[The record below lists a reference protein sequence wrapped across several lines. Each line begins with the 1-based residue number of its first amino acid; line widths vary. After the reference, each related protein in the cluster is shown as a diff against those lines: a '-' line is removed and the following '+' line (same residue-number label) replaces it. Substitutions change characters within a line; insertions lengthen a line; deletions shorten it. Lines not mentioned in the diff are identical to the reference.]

1 MANEAKIA
9 RALISVTDKTG
20 VVEFAR
26 SLQDTYGV
34 EIISTGGTARALEE
48 GGVTVVPIEEYT
60 GFPEMMDGRVKTL
73 HPMVHGGL
81 LARRDS
87 EQHMAEAAEHGIGM
101 IDMVVVNLYEFEKTV
116 AKPDVTFADA
126 IEHIDIGGPS
136 MLRSAAKN
144 ADSVTVVS
152 DPSDYEA
159 ILAEMAEHD
168 GATTLETR
176 RRLQVKVYTTTAAY
190 DGAISTWL
198 AAQASGSADAALTAD
213 GEFAAPATMGMKLEK
228 AQDLRYGEN
237 PQQAAAVYR
246 FDAANAPLFSSAAPL
261 VGAEQLQ
268 GKPRSY
274 NNFLDAEAAWNAV
287 REFDEPGVI
296 ILKHQNPCGSAVAG
310 DVTEAYD
317 RAFACD
323 PKSAFGGIVAVN
335 REVPLSLVE
344 HFADRDKLFVEVLIA
359 PSFSPEALERLAKR
373 PNLRVLAT
381 GGASGHAKLEMR
393 TVDGGMLVQRVDTVD
408 EDPATFTFPT
418 ERKPTDAEMRD
429 LMFAWKVCKT
439 VKSNAI
445 LIAKNEMG
453 IGMGPGTFTFPT
465 ERKPT
470 DAEMRDLM
478 FAWKVCKTVKSNAIL
493 IAKNEMGIG
502 MGPGQPNRVDSAL
515 LACQRA
521 DEVCERLGQ
530 EAGGYAC
537 ASDAFFPFRDN
548 VDTLAAH
555 GVTAIIQPG
564 GSVRDEESI
573 DACNEHGIAM
583 VFTGTRHFRH

>member
-1 MANEAKIA
+1 MASVGKVT

-20 VVEFAR
+20 VVEFAKA
-26 SLQDTYGV
+26 LADEFGV
-34 EIISTGGTARALEE
+34 EIISTGGTARVLVEA
-48 GGVTVVPIEEYT
+48 GVPVTPIEEYT

-73 HPMVHGGL
+73 HPKVHGGL

-87 EQHMAEAAEHGIGM
+87 ERHMAEASEHGIKM

-116 AKPDVTFADA
+116 ASPDVTFADA

-144 ADSVTVVS
+144 ADAVTVVS
-152 DPSDYEA
+152 DPMDYEA
-159 ILAEMAEHD
+159 ILDEMRAHD

-190 DGAISTWL
+190 DGAISAWL
-198 AAQASGSADAALTAD
+198 SAQAEGSTDRAASGVLTAD
-213 GEFAAPATMGMKLEK
+213 GEFAAPVDMSVRLEK

-237 PQQAAAVYR
+237 PHQAAAVYR
-246 FDAANAPLFSSAAPL
+246 FDAANAPLFSSDAPL

-268 GKPRSY
+268 GKPLSY

-287 REFDEPGVI
+287 RELDEPGVV
-296 ILKHQNPCGSAVAG
+296 ILKHQNPCGSAVAA

-359 PSFSPEALERLAKR
+359 PSFTPEALERLSKR
-373 PNLRVLAT
+373 QNLRVLAT

-393 TVDGGMLVQRVDTVD
+393 TVDGGMLVQRVDTVE
-408 EDPATFTFPT
+408 EDPETFTVPT
-418 ERKPTDAEMRD
+418 DRKPTEAEMRD

-445 LIAKNEMG
+445 LIAK
-453 IGMGPGTFTFPT
+453 
-465 ERKPT
+465 
-470 DAEMRDLM
+470 D
-478 FAWKVCKTVKSNAIL
+478 
-493 IAKNEMGIG
+493 EMGIG

-521 DEVCERLGQ
+521 DEVCERLGV
-530 EAGGYAC
+530 ESGGYAC

-564 GSVRDEESI
+564 GSVRDDESI
-573 DACNEHGIAM
+573 AACNEHGIAM
-583 VFTGTRHFRH
+583 VFTGVRHFRH

>member
-1 MANEAKIA
+1 MRGRGVKGSGMAAEGKIS

-20 VVEFAR
+20 VAAFAKHLVEDF
-26 SLQDTYGV
+26 GV
-34 EIISTGGTARALEE
+34 EVVSTGGTARVLEAA
-48 GGVTVVPIEEYT
+48 GVPVVPIEQLT

-73 HPMVHGGL
+73 HPKVHGGL

-101 IDMVVVNLYEFEKTV
+101 IDLVCVNLYEFEKTV
-116 AKPDVTFADA
+116 ANPDVTFADA

-144 ADSVTVVS
+144 ADAVTVVS
-152 DPSDYEA
+152 DPADYDA
-159 ILAEMAEHD
+159 VLAEMRAND
-168 GATTLETR
+168 GATTLSLR
-176 RRLQVKVYTTTAAY
+176 RALQAKVYATTAAY
-190 DGAISTWL
+190 DTAIADWMRAQL
-198 AAQASGSADAALTAD
+198 EGAQATSASASAA
-213 GEFAAPATMGMKLEK
+213 EQFEPPAAFSLKLEK

-237 PQQAAAVYR
+237 PHQTAAVYR
-246 FDAANAPLFSSAAPL
+246 FADDFACLASSSAPL
-261 VGAEQLQ
+261 VGSEQLQ
-268 GKPRSY
+268 GKPLSY

-287 REFDEPGVI
+287 RDLEEPGVI
-296 ILKHQNPCGSAVAG
+296 ILKHQNPCGSAVAEN
-310 DVTEAYD
+310 VTEAYD

-359 PSFSPEALERLAKR
+359 PSFTPEALERLVKR

-381 GGASGHAKLEMR
+381 GGATGHAKLEMR
-393 TVDGGMLVQRVDTVD
+393 TVDGGMLVQCVDTVE

-445 LIAKNEMG
+445 LIAK
-453 IGMGPGTFTFPT
+453 
-465 ERKPT
+465 
-470 DAEMRDLM
+470 D
-478 FAWKVCKTVKSNAIL
+478 
-493 IAKNEMGIG
+493 EMGIG

-530 EAGGYAC
+530 EKGGYAC

>member
-1 MANEAKIA
+1 MADLGKVS

-26 SLQDTYGV
+26 TLVNEFGV
-34 EIISTGGTARALEE
+34 EIISTGGTAKAIEDA
-48 GGVTVVPIEEYT
+48 GVPVTPIEDFT

-73 HPMVHGGL
+73 HPKVHGGL
-81 LARRDS
+81 LCRRDS
-87 EQHMAEAAEHGIGM
+87 EQHMAEAAEHDIQM

-144 ADSVTVVS
+144 AAAVTVVS
-152 DPSDYEA
+152 DPADYDA
-159 ILAEMAEHD
+159 VLAEMRAND
-168 GATTLETR
+168 GATTLELR
-176 RRLQVKVYTTTAAY
+176 RALQCKVYQTTAAY
-190 DGAISTWL
+190 DTAISTWL
-198 AAQASGSADAALTAD
+198 AAQQTGAQA
-213 GEFAAPATMGMKLEK
+213 AAPAAGQFEPPAAFELHLEK

-237 PQQAAAVYR
+237 PHQTAAVYR
-246 FDAANAPLFSSAAPL
+246 FTDNFAQLGSSSAPL
-261 VGAEQLQ
+261 VGAEQMQ
-268 GKPRSY
+268 GKPLSY

-287 REFDEPGVI
+287 RDFEEPGVV
-296 ILKHQNPCGSAVAG
+296 ILKHQNPCGSAVG
-310 DVTEAYD
+310 IDVVEAYD
-317 RAFACD
+317 RAYTCD

-335 REVPLSLVE
+335 REVPVELVE

-359 PSFSPEALERLAKR
+359 PSFTPEALERLAKR

-381 GGASGHAKLEMR
+381 GSAEGHAKLEMR
-393 TVDGGMLVQRVDTVD
+393 TVDGGMLVQCVDTVD

-429 LMFAWKVCKT
+429 LMFAWKVCK
-439 VKSNAI
+439 S
-445 LIAKNEMG
+445 
-453 IGMGPGTFTFPT
+453 
-465 ERKPT
+465 
-470 DAEMRDLM
+470 
-478 FAWKVCKTVKSNAIL
+478 VKSNAIL

-521 DEVCERLGQ
+521 DEVMERIGQ
-530 EAGGYAC
+530 ERGGYAC

-564 GSVRDEESI
+564 GSIRDEESI